1 MVLGRDVSMDVF
13 EFFIGIY
20 GGNHQVWTFWCVSIS
35 TLATGALKEYQMNV
49 LGLFWELEG
58 PINTLCSYVVFD
70 VHVLI
75 SNHSSHAVER

>member
-20 GGNHQVWTFWCVSIS
+20 GENHQVWTFWCVSSS

-58 PINTLCSYVVFD
+58 PINNLCPYGVFD
-70 VHVLI
+70 VHILN
-75 SNHSSHAVER
+75 SNHNSHALER